1 MRKILFILSII
12 CTIASNATEQK
23 WALTTQSGESVFM
36 DQVGYILYSD
46 GSSVMSIVK
55 KDNSAIENVT
65 KIVFSKMETSS
76 ISDVLVNK
84 GISVLSRV
92 VDESLRIK
100 GYQDGLRFSVVS
112 ASGAEVVKG
121 MTHSGQTD
129 IDVSGISTGVYVL
142 VVGETKIKF
151 IKK

>member
-76 ISDVLVNK
+76 ISDGLVNK

-100 GYQDGLRFSVVS
+100 GCQDGLRFSVVS

>member
-76 ISDVLVNK
+76 ISVVLVNK

-92 VDESLRIK
+92 VDESLRIN
-100 GYQDGLRFSVVS
+100 GCQDGLRFSVVS

>member
-100 GYQDGLRFSVVS
+100 GCQDVLRFSVVS
-112 ASGAEVVKG
+112 ASCAEVFKG

>member
-76 ISDVLVNK
+76 ISEVLVNK

-100 GYQDGLRFSVVS
+100 GCQDGLRFSIVS

-121 MTHSGQTD
+121 MTHSGQKD

>member
-100 GYQDGLRFSVVS
+100 GCQDGLRFSIVS

>member
-1 MRKILFILSII
+1 M
-12 CTIASNATEQK
+12 
-23 WALTTQSGESVFM
+23 
-36 DQVGYILYSD
+36 
-46 GSSVMSIVK
+46 
-55 KDNSAIENVT
+55 
-65 KIVFSKMETSS
+65 
-76 ISDVLVNK
+76 
-84 GISVLSRV
+84 
-92 VDESLRIK
+92 
-100 GYQDGLRFSVVS
+100 S

>member
-100 GYQDGLRFSVVS
+100 GCQDGLRFQIVS
-112 ASGAEVVKG
+112 ASGDEVVKG

>member
-100 GYQDGLRFSVVS
+100 GSQDGLRFSVVS
-112 ASGAEVVKG
+112 ASGTEVIKG